1 MALCCRTPQLRGSP
15 GTGKSLSFVMVHPGH
30 RSRFRNLIREIYL
43 MNTEYTKT
51 RIEKFSVAWISLA
64 FIFAF
69 AASAGWITTLLGG
82 DCTVIKESETQECF
96 IYLSKLDKNFD
107 YMYCLV
113 ALLAVGNYFFPN
125 RGGRKVARDAILG
138 VLLFGLAL
146 SLARALFTSEGA
158 VGFLIALIPS
168 AVETLLVFLIL
179 RERKQSF
186 GFWLANVFESPT

>member
-1 MALCCRTPQLRGSP
+1 
-15 GTGKSLSFVMVHPGH
+15 
-30 RSRFRNLIREIYL
+30 
-43 MNTEYTKT
+43 MNMEYTKT

-64 FIFAF
+64 FIFTF

-113 ALLAVGNYFFPN
+113 ALMAVINYFFPSQ
-125 RGGRKVARDAILG
+125 GRKVARDAILG

-158 VGFLIALIPS
+158 MGFLMALIPS

-179 RERKQSF
+179 REREQSF
-186 GFWLANVFESPT
+186 GSWLANVFERST